1 MHTRILPKNLG
12 MVYNFLQLVR
22 QLQAGRASGR
32 QPVAAPRRMNSLSKG
47 LFMAAKKGRVF
58 SGARPTGRQHLGNYL
73 GAMQNYVALQEEYD
87 CIYSI
92 VDVHALTTMETTRDL
107 RQNTYEMALDW
118 LAVGI
123 RPEEAIV
130 FIQSHVPQVMELHT
144 YLSMITSLGKL
155 TDLPTFKEKAR
166 QNPNNVNY
174 GLVGYPVLM
183 AADIILYKSDLV
195 PVGVDQAP
203 HIEFTRE
210 LVRSFNYHYNTQVLI
225 EPQMKVTKVPKV
237 LGIDG
242 VQKMGKSLNNHI
254 ELASTPKETQQRVMQ
269 MVTDPQ
275 RARRSDPGNPDV
287 CNVFNMHKIFSTP
300 EQVENI
306 NRECR
311 SAGIGCVDCKKIF
324 AQNLNT
330 HLEPFRERRAEFD
343 SHPDQ
348 VWDILHDGD
357 QRAGKIAEAT
367 MVEVRQ
373 AIGLP

>member
-1 MHTRILPKNLG
+1 M
-12 MVYNFLQLVR
+12 Q
-22 QLQAGRASGR
+22 
-32 QPVAAPRRMNSLSKG
+32 
-47 LFMAAKKGRVF
+47 AKKGRVF

-73 GAMQNYVALQEEYD
+73 GAMLNYVALQDDYE
-87 CIYSI
+87 CVYSI
-92 VDVHALTTMETTRDL
+92 VDVHALTTLETTENL

-123 RPEEAIV
+123 RPEDSII

-166 QNPNNVNY
+166 QNPNNINY

-183 AADIILYKSDLV
+183 AADIVLYKTNVV

-203 HIEFTRE
+203 HLEFTRE
-210 LVRSFNYHYNTQVLI
+210 LVRSFNYHFKTQALI
-225 EPQMKVTKVPKV
+225 EPQMKATQVPKV

-242 VQKMGKSLNNHI
+242 VNKMGKSLNNHI
-254 ELASTPKETQQRVMQ
+254 ELASTPEETQQRIMQ

-275 RARRSDPGNPDV
+275 RVRRSDPGNPDV
-287 CNVFNMHKIFSTP
+287 CNVYSMHKIFSSQ
-300 EQVENI
+300 EEVEMV

-311 SAGIGCVDCKKIF
+311 TAGIGCVDCKKLY
-324 AQNLNT
+324 AKNLNT
-330 HLEPFRERRAEFD
+330 HLAPFRERRAGID
-343 SHPDQ
+343 QKPGQ
-348 VWDILHDGD
+348 VWDILADGAK
-357 QRAGKIAEAT
+357 RASKIAEAT
-367 MVEVRQ
+367 MVDVRQ